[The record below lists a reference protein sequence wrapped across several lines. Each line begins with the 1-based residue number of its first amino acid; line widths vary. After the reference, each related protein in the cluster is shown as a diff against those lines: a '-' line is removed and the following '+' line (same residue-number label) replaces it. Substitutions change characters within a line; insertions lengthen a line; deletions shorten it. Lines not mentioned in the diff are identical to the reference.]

1 MAKKATTLR
10 NAEKISI
17 TMTPDMLRAI
27 RESVEAGEYASTSEA
42 LRDAVRVWQ
51 RQRIEDAERLTA
63 ARTRVRRSLDD
74 PRPSVPLDEAFDR
87 IEKLHAA
94 TLKVRRDTSAKGR
107 PPRGGADL
115 ATPPNR
121 VKDK

>member
-51 RQRIEDAERLTA
+51 RQRIEDAERLA
-63 ARTRVRRSLDD
+63 SIKARVRRSLDD
-74 PRPSVPLDEAFDR
+74 PRPSLPLDEAFER
-87 IEKLHAA
+87 IEKRHTA
-94 TLKVRRDTSAKGR
+94 
-107 PPRGGADL
+107 
-115 ATPPNR
+115 R
-121 VKDK
+121 VKARSDPPT